1 MVGCSAAVV
10 ILCFSSRLQPGDK
23 RAVCSSHWVPA
34 VPCMVPHYILRLKLF
49 WCCCGSVP
57 LKGRPGDSSA
67 GLPCAPSPSSWCWGR
82 GCCSWGPLSPPLN
95 SLSLGT
101 CSSGLLGT
109 LWQLGIVCAVPSP
122 KSRCHSCL
130 GAFAGSQQG
139 SGTSSP
145 GVGPTAAPQGPLG
158 SSEDCSYWELLLQG
172 VGWLS

>member
-34 VPCMVPHYILRLKLF
+34 VPCMVPHSY
-49 WCCCGSVP
+49 WDGSCSGAALAQCPWREGQETVQLGCLGP
-57 LKGRPGDSSA
+57 PHPASGA
-67 GLPCAPSPSSWCWGR
+67 GAEGAAAEGLGLLPWNS
-82 GCCSWGPLSPPLN
+82 

-109 LWQLGIVCAVPSP
+109 LWQLGTVCAVPSP
-122 KSRCHSCL
+122 ESRCHSCL

-139 SGTSSP
+139 VAP
-145 GVGPTAAPQGPLG
+145 AALVWDPR
-158 SSEDCSYWELLLQG
+158 LLLRVPLAVLRIAPTG
-172 VGWLS
+172 SCFSKG